1 MGRFSS
7 ERKFRIFYCKKTG
20 IIAGISYNEQ
30 NKLNNTVIVPGNMYG
45 EYDNYKTNE
54 SHVIPGMIRRYYEAK
69 INNLSSVKMWGTGS
83 PVRDFV
89 YAGDIAKMI
98 SQIIDFQNI
107 KGPINLSS
115 GQKTS
120 IHELAYTI
128 SKIIKFK
135 GKILWDVN
143 KPDGQL
149 EKVFS
154 IEKMKKYGLEA
165 KTDLNS
171 GLNKTISWFIKNYNK
186 KSDGIR
192 L

>member
-1 MGRFSS
+1 M
-7 ERKFRIFYCKKTG
+7 
-20 IIAGISYNEQ
+20 YNEQ

-89 YAGDIAKMI
+89 YAGDIKNDI
-98 SQIIDFQNI
+98 SDHRFS
-107 KGPINLSS
+107 KYKKAPINLSS

-149 EKVFS
+149 EKFFRL
-154 IEKMKKYGLEA
+154 KK
-165 KTDLNS
+165 
-171 GLNKTISWFIKNYNK
+171 
-186 KSDGIR
+186 
-192 L
+192 